1 MIIMSE
7 RAVRSPVAALP
18 LKKVTSL
25 RTAEKRAAKQ
35 ALETPSMEVFAE
47 FDVSHH
53 AGEQMS
59 FEAVGLCGALG
70 VLNGVI
76 GRRAISS

>member
-1 MIIMSE
+1 MIIISE
-7 RAVRSPVAALP
+7 RPVRGPVAALS
-18 LKKVTSL
+18 LKKVASL
-25 RTAEKRAAKQ
+25 RAAEKQATKQ
-35 ALETPSMEVFAE
+35 ALQTPSIEFAE